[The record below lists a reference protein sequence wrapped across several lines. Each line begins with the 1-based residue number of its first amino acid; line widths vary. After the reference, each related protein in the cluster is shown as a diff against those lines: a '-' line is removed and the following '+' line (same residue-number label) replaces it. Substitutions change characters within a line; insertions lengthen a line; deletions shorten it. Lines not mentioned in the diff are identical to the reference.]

1 MLLSFVK
8 GDIVNSKPL
17 DEKTVIVHGKRY
29 FWYVDY
35 KCVDSKGGGIRAA
48 ADADANIVL
57 DSDNDGVPDY
67 IDSDSDG
74 GRWLVLCL
82 K

>member
-1 MLLSFVK
+1 MV
-8 GDIVNSKPL
+8 D
-17 DEKTVIVHGKRY
+17 GKRY

-35 KCVDSKGGGIRAA
+35 KCVGKRAA